1 MDIYIYHTHHFYTP
15 QYETPTMTI
24 LGKPYTLDDFNKLIF
39 SEDKYEL
46 PESIFA
52 IFKTIERNIDIPV
65 FTAPTAS
72 ASTPSHPIKR
82 DVLSRSTE
90 DSYSGSKGERSHYG
104 PKSGQSNHSSRDRDA
119 GKGRGKKE
127 SSASSVSSSSS
138 SSSSQAEDWG
148 LMRSFKT
155 TKIEVKTG
163 ADKIINDLRIHL
175 NKMSASNYAKQ
186 RDTIITEI
194 RQYLESENAT
204 HEITA
209 KVSSAI
215 FQIVSTNKF
224 LSELYSDLYIEL
236 IREFPLFDVLL
247 QEFIVSFF
255 ETIHTI
261 EYVDPDVDY
270 DEFCRITKAND
281 RRKSTTTFIAN
292 TMKKGAVPAQTVM
305 DLLTGFINAANSNIR
320 TPNRAFHAEEITEN
334 IFILVSLCFSELRNQ
349 PEWEAVFGIVQDL
362 SKQKIDE
369 TCPSMTNRVLFK
381 FMDIL
386 DCAKSP
392 VAKR

>member
-1 MDIYIYHTHHFYTP
+1 
-15 QYETPTMTI
+15 MTL

-39 SEDKYEL
+39 SEHKYQL

-52 IFKTIERNIDIPV
+52 IFKTIEQSTDIPV
-65 FTAPTAS
+65 FTAPTSSAAAS
-72 ASTPSHPIKR
+72 YSTNRETSKT
-82 DVLSRSTE
+82 SRSHDE
-90 DSYSGSKGERSHYG
+90 SYGDSRGHYSGSRGDKSHAPYG
-104 PKSGQSNHSSRDRDA
+104 SKSGHSHASHSKDGKDRDA
-119 GKGRGKKE
+119 GKGRGKRDTNP
-127 SSASSVSSSSS
+127 SVSAA
-138 SSSSQAEDWG
+138 AEDWG

-163 ADKIINDLRIHL
+163 ADKTINDLRIQL

-186 RDTIITEI
+186 RETIINEI
-194 RQYLESENAT
+194 RNYLESENTT
-204 HEITA
+204 HETTE

-236 IREFPLFDVLL
+236 IREFPMFGELL
-247 QEFIVSFF
+247 QDFIVSFF

-261 EYVDPDVDY
+261 EYVDPEVNY

-292 TMKKGAVPAQTVM
+292 TMKKGAVPVNIVM
-305 DLLTGFINAANSNIR
+305 NLLTVFTNAANTNIR
-320 TPNRAFHAEEITEN
+320 TPDRAFHAEEITEN
-334 IFILVSLCFSELRNQ
+334 IFILVSLCVSELRKQ
-349 PEWEAVFGIVQDL
+349 PEWNHVFDIMQHL
-362 SKQKIDE
+362 STQKMDE
-369 TCPSMTNRVLFK
+369 TCPSMTNRVMFK

-386 DCAKSP
+386 DCVK
-392 VAKR
+392 K